1 MTLQSQYKAID
12 NYCNTQLKQGQKLMR
27 KILIG
32 ILHLIH
38 KTEYQMNLENK
49 KDDLAHAEV
58 MRILETGMQQ
68 QMLQELI
75 QERMNQ
81 EHLDIQGKQS
91 DKESK

>member
-1 MTLQSQYKAID
+1 
-12 NYCNTQLKQGQKLMR
+12 MR

-49 KDDLAHAEV
+49 KDDLVHAEV

-81 EHLDIQGKQS
+81 EHLDIQGKKS
-91 DKESK
+91 DEENKYMDKKDLGLYSEVPCVTVEKGPI